1 MMPKSVSA
9 QDRAP
14 NSPMTDLLQIA
25 DFLDAAARATLLAE
39 LRQAVG
45 APATLLGRTAA
56 DAVQPQVRRTTRAA
70 VPPATRERL
79 TALLLAEKDAI
90 GRHFGVTLGT
100 CEEPQFLRYGPGDFF
115 VAHQDGNTPL
125 VYDDSRFRKVSA
137 IIFLSASAAEPMPG
151 AYGGGVLTFH
161 DPAPGSPLRLPLTP
175 PPGTLVCFRAETT
188 HEVTP
193 VTHGERFTIV
203 SWYR

>member
-1 MMPKSVSA
+1 MI
-9 QDRAP
+9 
-14 NSPMTDLLQIA
+14 DLLKID
-25 DFLDAAARATLLAE
+25 DFLDADACALLLAE

-45 APATLLGRTAA
+45 APATLLGRTGA
-56 DAVQPQVRRTTRAA
+56 DAVQPMVRRTTRAA
-70 VPPATRERL
+70 LPPATRERL
-79 TALLLAEKDAI
+79 LALLLARKDAI
-90 GRHFGVTLGT
+90 GRHFGVRLET

-125 VYDDSRFRKVSA
+125 VYDDSRFRRVSA
-137 IIFLSASAAEPMPG
+137 IIFLSTSSSEPLAS
-151 AYGGGVLTFH
+151 AYGGGLLTFH
-161 DPAPGSPLRLPLTP
+161 DPVPGSSARLPLAP

-193 VTHGERFTIV
+193 VTHGERFTVV

>member
-1 MMPKSVSA
+1 MI
-9 QDRAP
+9 
-14 NSPMTDLLQIA
+14 DLLQID
-25 DFLDAAARATLLAE
+25 DFLDAAACATLLAE
-39 LRQAVG
+39 LRRAAG
-45 APATLLGRTAA
+45 APAALLGRTGA

-70 VPPATRERL
+70 VPPATREHL
-79 TALLLAEKDAI
+79 LAALLAEKDAI
-90 GRHFGVTLGT
+90 GRHFGATLAT

-125 VYDDSRFRKVSA
+125 LYDDSRFRRISA
-137 IIFLSASAAEPMPG
+137 IIFLSSSSPEPRPD
-151 AYGGGVLTFH
+151 AYGGGLLTFH
-161 DPAPGSPLRLPLTP
+161 DPGPGSPRRLPLAP